1 MPLPKKIKKHIP
13 LTESKTL
20 LSRRQELVDKINKD
34 GTFLPKSLLHADL
47 DGGFLEFVKNELK
60 TVIDGKVIPTIDIL
74 ITTQNWSQFTET
86 WNLQNLD
93 KNVEPPFITTVRVP
107 EVKFGTNPAVL
118 YNIPNRRQYFYAQ
131 VPTWNGQR
139 NGMDIYK
146 IPQPVPIDISYTV
159 KIVCNRMREINEF
172 NKNVIEKFA
181 SKQAYQVIKGHY
193 IPIVMG
199 NISDESVTELEKR
212 KFYIQSYEF
221 TLLGFLI
228 DENEFEVSP
237 AVSRVLQ
244 VVEFDTSTTKRRVK
258 KDINIGGNEIDVLFV
273 VGNNVNSQIFD
284 YTTNII
290 IATPINVT
298 SFDVYINNDYYGSD
312 LTEIQINTDD
322 KLKFVIVKTDNT
334 IESIIKL
341 FGNPI

>member
-74 ITTQNWSQFTET
+74 VTTQNWSQFTET

-107 EVKFGTNPAVL
+107 EVKFGSNPAVL

-199 NISDESVTELEKR
+199 NISDESVMELEKR

>member
-74 ITTQNWSQFTET
+74 VTTQNWSQFTET

-131 VPTWNGQR
+131 VPTWDGQR

-199 NISDESVTELEKR
+199 NISDESVMELEKR

-244 VVEFDTSTTKRRVK
+244 VVEFDTNTTKKRVK

-312 LTEIQINTDD
+312 LTEIQINTNDTI
-322 KLKFVIVKTDNT
+322 KFVIVKTDNI
-334 IESIIKL
+334 IESIIRL

>member
-74 ITTQNWSQFTET
+74 VTTQNWSQFTET

-199 NISDESVTELEKR
+199 NISDESVMELEKR

>member
-199 NISDESVTELEKR
+199 NISDESVMDLEKR